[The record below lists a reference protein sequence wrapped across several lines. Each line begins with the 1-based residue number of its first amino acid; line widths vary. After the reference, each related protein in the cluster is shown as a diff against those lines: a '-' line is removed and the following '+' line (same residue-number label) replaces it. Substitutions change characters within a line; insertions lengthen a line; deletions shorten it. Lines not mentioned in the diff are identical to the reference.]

1 MSVDKATVAKIAHL
15 ARIGVKDEE
24 MAALVDDLNNILSW
38 VEQLNEVDTEN
49 VAPMDSVHDAVL
61 RWRTDEVTDG
71 NLQAEV
77 IANAPEEFE
86 GFYVVPKV
94 VE

>member
-1 MSVDKATVAKIAHL
+1 MSVDKATVARIAHL
-15 ARIGVKDEE
+15 ARIGVNEAE
-24 MAALVDDLNNILSW
+24 MEALVDELNNILSW
-38 VEQLNEVDTEN
+38 VEQLEEVDTDN
-49 VAPMDSVHDAVL
+49 VAPMDSVHEGAL

-77 IANAPEEFE
+77 TANAPEEFE

>member
-1 MSVDKATVAKIAHL
+1 MSVDKATVARIAHL
-15 ARIGVKDEE
+15 ARIGVNEAE
-24 MAALVDDLNNILSW
+24 MEALVDELNNILSW
-38 VEQLNEVDTEN
+38 VEQLEAVDTDN
-49 VAPMDSVHDAVL
+49 VAPMDSVHDGVL
-61 RWRTDEVTDG
+61 RWRPDEVTDG

-77 IANAPEEFE
+77 TANAPEEFE